1 MNIRLFLFV
10 SLLVLSN
17 TIPLFSQDENVKIK
31 DQKGIFE
38 LSNPYLLHSIPNSG
52 QKGFSI
58 MYGYPGFFSRYG
70 QTTLYYTTS
79 SGNSF
84 SLALGMGTEYIMAG
98 MNLKI
103 IAFKSSKI
111 YINANFGPTA
121 GRWKEDI
128 YYLGSVG
135 ASYLLVNIM
144 DDVSCEISFDMYFN
158 HGYRELM
165 LFTTDTPYLYG
176 TMINIHFS
184 KKLDKKLFLIYGVGF
199 SYIEYCYV
207 INQYLDYRYKGFYT
221 SKHGLENAVREGKTP
236 FWNSE
241 YIIPFGV
248 SLIYYF

>member
-84 SLALGMGTEYIMAG
+84 SLEIGMGTEYVMAG
-98 MNLKI
+98 MNLKVI
-103 IAFKSSKI
+103 VFKSSKL
-111 YINANFGPTA
+111 YLNADFGITA
-121 GRWKEDI
+121 GHADEPFH
-128 YYLGSVG
+128 YLGSVG
-135 ASYLLVNIM
+135 ASYLLENIAN
-144 DDVSCEISFDMYFN
+144 DVSCEISFDMYFN
-158 HGYRELM
+158 HGYRGLM
-165 LFTTDTPYLYG
+165 LFTADTPYLYG

-184 KKLDKKLFLIYGVGF
+184 KRIYENLFLIYGVGI

-207 INQYLDYRYKGFYT
+207 IDYHFDYRYKGFYIT
-221 SKHGLENAVREGKTP
+221 KRG
-236 FWNSE
+236 SE
-241 YIIPFGV
+241 RAMKGGEQIYWDNKYIIPFGV
-248 SLIYYF
+248 SLIYHF